1 MELDLSDNLL
11 SGSIPFSIGSLTKL
25 DQLKLNDNDLTGTV
39 PSSFTALVAADV
51 DCRLDYLQLD
61 CAAVTTGLCY
71 SPLCTTT
78 TTTTTTTGTCGTCQ
92 GLSCDRQTE
101 SNGATCEYMERE
113 LNCDCSWCE
122 CPTDCFDVY
131 DLEKGNGTCAYYAEN
146 DFCNSYFCEDCIYAG
161 LCDYSCHFGNCDT
174 TTTTTTTTTDI
185 DTTTQFVSTT
195 RALYFENIYPNTKT
209 TCNNIYKI
217 EAVCTGTSPCSL
229 RECWVC
235 SSLFPGPVA
244 SCSLWLLIHYLGTL
258 RR

>member
-1 MELDLSDNLL
+1 MVLWKRSTVVTLVLALS
-11 SGSIPFSIGSLTKL
+11 
-25 DQLKLNDNDLTGTV
+25 V
-39 PSSFTALVAADV
+39 HFTPNIALAADPV
-51 DCRLDYLQLD
+51 TEPYLRQLQD
-61 CAAVTTGLCY
+61 GTG
-71 SPLCTTT
+71 SFSNPVEINTTT
-78 TTTTTTTGTCGTCQ
+78 STTTTTTTGTCGTCQ

-235 SSLFPGPVA
+235 SGLFPGPVA
-244 SCSLWLLIHYLGTL
+244 SCSLWLLIHYLGIL